1 MNTPFIE
8 CALDSLQGQSYLGI
22 RFHMSCWIQFGS
34 LSKRHGFR
42 FLMIPLW
49 TINIYV
55 LTLVEVNNGRK
66 EFHHCNVAS
75 VLFPDL
81 LKAGEA

>member
-1 MNTPFIE
+1 MHWT
-8 CALDSLQGQSYLGI
+8 LL
-22 RFHMSCWIQFGS
+22 RGS
-34 LSKRHGFR
+34 LILAFDFTCLVGFSLDPSSKRHGFR

-49 TINIYV
+49 TIHFYV
-55 LTLVEVNNGRK
+55 LTLMEVNNGRK
-66 EFHHCNVAS
+66 EFHHRNVAS